1 MSTASQLLTADDLWN
16 LSDRNGRYELVRG
29 ELRAMTPAGFD
40 HGAVTS
46 NLSAPLALHV
56 KVHRLGIVVA
66 AETGFVIS
74 RDPDTVRAP
83 DIGFIRRERLPAEG
97 RPIKFWPGAPDLAVE
112 TISPSDT
119 VFEVDEKVDEWL
131 GAGAEAVWV
140 LNPRQKSVRI
150 HRADRTVQILS
161 ATDVLDGEQLVPG
174 FRIAVSEIFE

>member
-16 LSDRNGRYELVRG
+16 LSDRRGRYELVRG

-46 NLSAPLALHV
+46 NLAGPLTVHV
-56 KVHRLGIVVA
+56 KAHQLGIVVA
-66 AETGFVIS
+66 AETGFIIS

-83 DIGFIRRERLPAEG
+83 DIGFIRRERLPEEG
-97 RPIKFWPGAPDLAVE
+97 RPLKFWPGAPDLAVE

-150 HRADRTVQILS
+150 HRADRTVQVLS
-161 ATDVLDGEQLVPG
+161 SADFLDGEQLVPG
-174 FRIAVSEIFE
+174 FRIAVSEIFD